1 MAQKILIIEDEESLM
16 KNLKL
21 AIDGDYKVVT
31 SLSGVEGLAKA
42 KRELP
47 DLILLDIM
55 LPDMDGIEI
64 LKELKADEK
73 TDRIPIIVMTNLG
86 DQITISKILD
96 AGGTEYLVKSD
107 WSIDD
112 IVKKV
117 EQTLADR

>member
-21 AIDGDYKVVT
+21 AIDGDYKIST
-31 SLSGVEGLAKA
+31 SMSGVEGLAKA
-42 KRELP
+42 KKELP

-55 LPDMDGIEI
+55 LPDMNGIEI
-64 LKELKADEK
+64 LQALKADEK
-73 TDRIPIIVMTNLG
+73 TDSIPVIVMTNLS
-86 DQITISKILD
+86 DQGTVSQILA
-96 AGGTEYLVKSD
+96 AGGKEYLVKSD

-117 EQTLADR
+117 EETLK